1 MRMDQKTT
9 ISTLNDLIET
19 LKDGQYGFKHAAENV
34 EESDLKTLFSSY
46 STQRAKFAGELQQE
60 LIRMGES
67 EPEEDASVTG
77 ALHRGWINLKS
88 ALSGKSR
95 HAVLAECER
104 GEDHAVSAYKKATA
118 SAELPAP
125 ILAIVN
131 KQYGEVKSAHD
142 NVRSLRDA
150 CASS

>member
-1 MRMDQKTT
+1 MDQKNT

-19 LKDGQYGFKHAAENV
+19 LKDGQYGFKHASENV
-34 EESDLKTLFSSY
+34 EESDLKTLFNSY
-46 STQRAKFAGELQQE
+46 SIQRSKFAGELQQE
-60 LIRMGES
+60 LVRMGES
-67 EPEEDASVTG
+67 KPEEDASVVG

-95 HAVLAECER
+95 HAILAECER

-118 SAELPAP
+118 GGELPAP
-125 ILAIVN
+125 IQELVN
-131 KQYGEVKSAHD
+131 KQYQEVLSAHN

-150 CASS
+150 SAKS

>member
-1 MRMDQKTT
+1 MDQKNT

-19 LKDGQYGFKHAAENV
+19 LKDGQYGFKHASENV
-34 EESDLKTLFSSY
+34 EDSDLKTLFGSY
-46 STQRAKFAGELQQE
+46 SMQRSKFAGELQQE
-60 LIRMGES
+60 LVRLGEPA
-67 EPEEDASVTG
+67 PEEGATVTG

-104 GEDHAVSAYKKATA
+104 GEDHALSVYKKAV
-118 SAELPAP
+118 EGGDLPAP

-131 KQYGEVKSAHD
+131 KQKAEVQAAHN

-150 CASS
+150 SASS